1 MKNTIEELNSNTTSK
16 EMEVVSQ
23 EISLMIK
30 VDKNYITLIANQI
43 ISFEFS
49 PSYISRFINSLEIE
63 NNNIEIGGIFI

>member
-43 ISFEFS
+43 ISFELS